1 MLGGETTACQ
11 RHIITLCSVITIAIS
26 LVMFFAEKQ
35 IAQQAHREAI
45 VLFSFATLIEAPMVF
60 MGLNYYIAVD
70 TALEPRRSLCA
81 GC

>member
-1 MLGGETTACQ
+1 MLGGERTACQ
-11 RHIITLCSVITIAIS
+11 RHIITICSVITIERS
-26 LVMFFAEKQ
+26 LVMFSAEKQ

-60 MGLNYYIAVD
+60 MGLNYYIAVG